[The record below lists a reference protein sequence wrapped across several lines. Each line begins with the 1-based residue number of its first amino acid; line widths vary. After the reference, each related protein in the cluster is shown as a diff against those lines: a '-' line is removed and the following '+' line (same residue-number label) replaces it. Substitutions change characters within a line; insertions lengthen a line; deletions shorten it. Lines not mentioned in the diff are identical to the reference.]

1 MTPERWQTI
10 KDVLATVLEL
20 DPAER
25 SAYLETSCRGDD
37 QLRREI
43 ELLLQDEDKASTGF
57 LNQTAF
63 AEMAADVLPVENS
76 PWIGRRVGAYQIIQQ
91 IGAGGMGEV
100 YRAVRADDQYRQE
113 VALKVV
119 RVGQDSG
126 QVIHRFRNERQI
138 LASLEHPNIARLLDG
153 GTTEEGLPYLVME
166 MIEGVPIG
174 EFCDSHKLSIPDRLR
189 LFIKVCSAVQYA
201 HQRLIIHR
209 DIKPSNILVTAD
221 GTPKLLDFGIAK
233 VLGSDLLGQQDHT
246 LTVYR
251 VLTPGYASPEQ
262 IKDEPMTTASD
273 VYSLGVVLYEL
284 LTGSSPYKATTRR
297 PQELAV
303 AVCQS
308 EPEKPS
314 LVVSRKPTEK
324 DARSPG
330 SAEQIAAARDSSLSK
345 LQKQLTGDLDNI
357 VLMALRKEPSRR
369 YASAE
374 QFGADLRRHLDSSP
388 VLARKDTSSYRISK
402 FVSRHKAGVV
412 GSAAATLA
420 VLAGLAFALHEAKAA
435 REQAG
440 MAEAQRIRAERR
452 FNDVR
457 KLAHSLMF
465 EVHDSIRDLPGAT
478 SARKLLVSRAVEY
491 LDSLSQESTG
501 DVSLQRE
508 LAAAYDRV
516 GDLLGYMGAANL
528 GDLSGALQSY
538 QKALAIREAA
548 AHARPG
554 DVAIQFELLNEYFH
568 LSFVLLDVG
577 DSKGALEVLSKGL
590 PVAEGLSNTQADPK
604 YRDMLAGFYWRTG
617 SIQNETGDYSQA
629 AESFRHAASI
639 REPIALVPKANP
651 WFRTHLAADYAGLAK
666 ALQNTGDLN
675 AGLDAAR
682 KALQLLDQL
691 SRSDPNNA
699 TLREFLGEAYMQS
712 APLLDKTRN
721 TDQALQ
727 HYRNA
732 NRIFAE
738 LRRTDPSNSLARNN
752 FASSEVRIAQQLLL
766 KHQVQS
772 AITQVRQAVAILEGI
787 EHRNR
792 YDSVTQ
798 AESYGTLGA
807 AYRALADSQTSA
819 TTKADYLRE
828 ARNWLQKSVALW
840 RGLGTNGPADPAEQQ
855 DSRLASDE
863 LAKCES
869 TLASLQHG
877 GSNPSQAARQ

>member
-25 SAYLETSCRGDD
+25 STYLEASCKGDE

-43 ELLLQDEDKASTGF
+43 DLLLQDEDKASTGF

-63 AEMAADVLPVENS
+63 AEMAARALPAEES
-76 PWIGRRVGAYQIIQQ
+76 PWIGRRVGAYQIVQQ
-91 IGAGGMGEV
+91 IGVGGMGEV

-119 RVGQDSG
+119 RTGQDSG
-126 QVIHRFRNERQI
+126 QVIQRFRNERQI

-174 EFCDSHKLSIPDRLR
+174 EYCDKHALSILDRLK
-189 LFIKVCSAVQYA
+189 LFIQVCSAVQYA

-233 VLGSDLLGQQDHT
+233 VLASDLLGQEDQT

-262 IKDEPMTTASD
+262 VNDEPMTTASD

-284 LTGSSPYKATTRR
+284 LTGSSPYKSTTRR

-303 AVCQS
+303 AVRQV
-308 EPEKPS
+308 EPQKPS
-314 LVVSRKPTEK
+314 LAVARKPTERT
-324 DARSPG
+324 ARP
-330 SAEQIAAARDSSLSK
+330 SASVEEIAASRNSSPSRLR
-345 LQKQLTGDLDNI
+345 KQLAGDLDNI

-388 VLARKDTSSYRISK
+388 VLARKDTSAYRVSK
-402 FVSRHKAGVV
+402 FISRHKAGVA
-412 GSAAATLA
+412 GSIAATLA
-420 VLAGLAFALHEAKAA
+420 ILAGLAFALHEARVA
-435 REQAG
+435 REQARI
-440 MAEAQRIRAERR
+440 AEAQRLRAEHR

-457 KLAHSLMF
+457 KLANSLMF

-491 LDSLSQESTG
+491 LDSLSQESSG

-528 GDLSGALQSY
+528 GDLSGALQNY
-538 QKALAIREAA
+538 QKALAIREASA
-548 AHARPG
+548 QASPG
-554 DVAIQFELLNEYFH
+554 DAAIQFALLNEYFH

-577 DSKGALEVLSKGL
+577 DSQGALKVLAKGL
-590 PVAEGLSNTQADPK
+590 PIADGLAKTQSDPK

-617 SIQNETGDYSQA
+617 SIQNGTGDYPQA
-629 AESFRHAASI
+629 AESFRRAASI
-639 REPIALVPKANP
+639 REPIALAPNSNP
-651 WFRTHLAADYAGLAK
+651 WFRTHLAADYDGLAR

-682 KALQLLDQL
+682 KALQLLEQA
-691 SRSDPNNA
+691 SRSDRNNA

-712 APLLDKTRN
+712 ASLLAHKKN
-721 TDQALQ
+721 ADQALEQ
-727 HYRNA
+727 YRSA

-738 LRRTDPSNSLARNN
+738 LQRADPSNSLARNN
-752 FASSEVRIAQQLLL
+752 FASSQVRIAQQLLL
-766 KHQVQS
+766 KHQVQL
-772 AITQVRQAVAILEGI
+772 AIPQVKQAIAIFESIEDRNAYDTVA
-787 EHRNR
+787 
-792 YDSVTQ
+792 Q
-798 AESYGTLGA
+798 AEAYRTLGT
-807 AYRALADSQTSA
+807 AYQALADNQTSE
-819 TTKADYLRE
+819 TEKRADLRE
-828 ARNWLQKSVALW
+828 ARNWLQKSVTLW
-840 RGLGTNGPADPAEQQ
+840 REFVATGRADPLDQHY
-855 DSRLASDE
+855 SRLASDE
-863 LAKCES
+863 LAECES
-869 TLASLQHG
+869 DLARLQHAAG
-877 GSNPSQAARQ
+877 NPSQAASR